1 MVICLYLDFLRF
13 ITPLYRDLTDNSTFQ
28 NQKISARP
36 HTNCQFGHFL
46 NKFCPKSVHTL
57 AIYTNDNSQF
67 GHILSV
73 FNFFYFKNKFISHIS
88 I

>member
-36 HTNCQFGHFL
+36 HTPVGIAHLFDYIAMDTF
-46 NKFCPKSVHTL
+46 
-57 AIYTNDNSQF
+57 
-67 GHILSV
+67 
-73 FNFFYFKNKFISHIS
+73 
-88 I
+88 